1 LIVAVSREFLDHV
14 EDALAGLGGVR
25 VRRMFGGAGLY
36 WQDVFFA
43 ILSGETLYFRVDGA
57 TEPDYIA
64 AGCEPFVYQQ
74 RGKTVKLP
82 YYAVPEALFD
92 EPESMETWARN
103 AIAAALR
110 VKKQ

>member
-1 LIVAVSREFLDHV
+1 MAVSREFLDHV
-14 EDALAGLGGVR
+14 QDALTSLGAVR

-43 ILSGETLYFRVDGA
+43 ILSEETLYFRVDEK

-64 AGCEPFVYQQ
+64 AGCDPFIYQQ

-92 EPESMETWARN
+92 EPESMEAWARD

-110 VKKQ
+110 VKKKES

>member
-1 LIVAVSREFLDHV
+1 MAVNREFLDHV
-14 EDALAGLGGVR
+14 EDALAALGGVR

-92 EPESMETWARN
+92 EPESMEAWARN

-110 VKKQ
+110 MKKQ

>member
-1 LIVAVSREFLDHV
+1 MAVSREFLDHV
-14 EDALAGLGGVR
+14 QDALTNLREVR

-36 WQDVFFA
+36 WQGVFFA
-43 ILSGETLYFRVDGA
+43 IILEETLYFRVDEK

-64 AGCEPFVYQQ
+64 NGCDPFVYHQ
-74 RGKTVKLP
+74 RGKAVKLP

-92 EPESMETWARN
+92 EPESMETWARD

-110 VKKQ
+110 VKKK

>member
-1 LIVAVSREFLDHV
+1 MTVSREFLDHV
-14 EDALAGLGGVR
+14 EDALVGLGGVR

-64 AGCEPFVYQQ
+64 ARLYRRRLRTLRLPTARQD
-74 RGKTVKLP
+74 GK
-82 YYAVPEALFD
+82 
-92 EPESMETWARN
+92 
-103 AIAAALR
+103 AALLR
-110 VKKQ
+110 RSRGAVR